1 MITVTD
7 LAAEKLAE
15 ILAEEGQP
23 KAALRVI
30 VVPNGNG
37 AQYMLSLEDSPE
49 DDDMVLHESGV
60 RVIADIE
67 SAPLLD
73 GASID
78 YAEGLMRSGFVIE
91 NPNIVSTGGGCAWR
105 QRQLRLR
112 QVSPAHNSRNA
123 QRKLPSDRGEL
134 LFCRPLSAH
143 R

>member
-49 DDDMVLHESGV
+49 DDDMVLHESGY

-78 YAEGLMRSGFVIE
+78 YAEGLMRRVRYRDRIA
-91 NPNIVSTGGGCAWR
+91 GGGCA
-105 QRQLRLR
+105 
-112 QVSPAHNSRNA
+112 
-123 QRKLPSDRGEL
+123 
-134 LFCRPLSAH
+134 
-143 R
+143 